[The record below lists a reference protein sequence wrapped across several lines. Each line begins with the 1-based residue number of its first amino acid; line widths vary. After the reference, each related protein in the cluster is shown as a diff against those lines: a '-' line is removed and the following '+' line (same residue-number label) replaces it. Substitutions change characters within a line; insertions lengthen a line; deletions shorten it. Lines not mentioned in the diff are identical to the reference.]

1 VPVFFA
7 QKRKTGVVAV
17 TGVHGDGPRRRLST
31 ATVVED
37 AFIVVLQL
45 PEFPV
50 HELWVDG
57 NPQPVTGLRRYKEN
71 R

>member
-1 VPVFFA
+1 MFGRTPV
-7 QKRKTGVVAV
+7 QCL
-17 TGVHGDGPRRRLST
+17 PSLRRSARRASSPSPGST
-31 ATVVED
+31 ATAVED
-37 AFIVVLQL
+37 AFIVALQL

-57 NPQPVTGLRRYKEN
+57 NPQPVTGLLRYKEN

>member
-1 VPVFFA
+1 MFGRTPV
-7 QKRKTGVVAV
+7 QCLSSL
-17 TGVHGDGPRRRLST
+17 RRSARQASSPSPGST
-31 ATVVED
+31 ATAVED